1 MAEKK
6 ETQSYSS
13 SPFGGWGAYYI
24 VIPSHNEEK
33 LISLT
38 LQSLVE
44 QTVLPT
50 KIVVV
55 NDNSTDKTAEIV
67 LAFAEKY
74 SFISLVNKTSDA
86 IHLPGS
92 KVIQAFQKGLETLD
106 DNYDFIVKAD
116 SDLIFPSNY
125 FETIIK
131 HFKSDEKIGMAG
143 GFCYIETRT
152 KNNNSNKKN
161 RVPEHLVQ
169 KNEICEEKNGEW
181 ILENLTDKDHIRGA
195 LKAYRKECFQQI
207 GGLKPAMGWDTVDEL
222 LSKFFGWKVKTDS
235 SLKVKHLKPTGAN
248 YNKTARYKQGEA
260 FYTLGYGFWITAI
273 ASAKLAMMKKKPL
286 LFLDY
291 IRGFIKAKSAKK
303 TMLVTPE
310 QAKFI
315 RNYRLKKMKEK
326 LF

>member
-1 MAEKK
+1 MK
-6 ETQSYSS
+6 
-13 SPFGGWGAYYI
+13 YYI
-24 VIPSHNEEK
+24 VIPAHNEEAFVA
-33 LISLT
+33 LT

-55 NDNSTDKTAEIV
+55 NDNSSDATSDIV
-67 LAFAEKY
+67 LDFIKKY
-74 SFISLVNKTSDA
+74 PFIDLIEKTSEL

-92 KVIQAFQKGLETLD
+92 KVIQAFQTGFESLD
-106 DNYDFIVKAD
+106 NHYDFIVKAD
-116 SDLIFPSNY
+116 ADLIFPANY

-131 HFKSDEKIGMAG
+131 HFQSDSKIGMVG
-143 GFCYIETRT
+143 GFAYI
-152 KNNNSNKKN
+152 
-161 RVPEHLVQ
+161 
-169 KNEICEEKNGEW
+169 EKNGTF

-195 LKAYRKECFQQI
+195 FKAYRKETFKQI

-222 LSKFFGWKVKTDS
+222 LCNFYNWNVVTDA

-260 FYTLGYGFWITAI
+260 FYTLGYGFWITSI

-286 LFLDY
+286 LFIDY
-291 IRGFIKAKSAKK
+291 IKGFWKAKSEKK
-303 TMLVTPE
+303 PLLVSDE

-315 RNYRLKKMKEK
+315 RNYRIEKMKEK